1 MLISNTK
8 RSCVMHSTGVPPRVS
23 RGHEVWPRVAG
34 TWATS
39 DEDTS
44 RSWQGL
50 PLKTPHSHSSPHA
63 ALPQTRLLHTPP
75 PRKFTASQPAS
86 MRWGPYSPTSHTH
99 GPIIHRLIHRIT
111 PHRFSPAIDTPRTP
125 AMLKN
130 IWHKKTLQ
138 P

>member
-75 PRKFTASQPAS
+75 PRKFTASQLAQKEGQIQS
-86 MRWGPYSPTSHTH
+86 FKRSVEEKRG
-99 GPIIHRLIHRIT
+99 
-111 PHRFSPAIDTPRTP
+111 
-125 AMLKN
+125 
-130 IWHKKTLQ
+130 Q
-138 P
+138 PKSRHALAALLVQPPSQARPGGSNRPVPPQDS